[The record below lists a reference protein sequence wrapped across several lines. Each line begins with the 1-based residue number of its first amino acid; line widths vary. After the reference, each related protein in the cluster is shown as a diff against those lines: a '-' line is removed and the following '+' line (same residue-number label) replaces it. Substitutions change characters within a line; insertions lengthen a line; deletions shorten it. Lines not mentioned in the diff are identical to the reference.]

1 LLFFTLSSLSLGN
14 TKNKILYLYFI
25 VIACLTASQKKR
37 ARKKMNKAEG
47 ERPPPPLKLYSKKKS
62 DVKRVTDAVE
72 SLAKT
77 IFKDSL
83 NLISPFRRKVRE
95 KNVKQ
100 EYPVGHILRM
110 KIKTQYDFDLAF
122 NHFLQESCHEEIK
135 GESTES
141 GKRNRGAEKF
151 KARVREAFFEK
162 AEKAD
167 AAFEKRIN
175 ENKTP
180 EDVDCDVI
188 CSDKSGNP
196 LLLRFKN
203 AFPKDYENAS
213 EIATIT
219 VKNLQEKAK
228 QLKKLQNA
236 HATNVLQSSWDT
248 EAVKVGRKSV
258 HFSHLSGN
266 FLKKKDRNA
275 DNEMEIHLE
284 RNIFNFARMRLT
296 SKFIPD
302 SARYGDDGFV
312 CLTSVP
318 NQEIQGFHGD
328 FNTYIQNKYVL
339 HKNNVSSNK
348 KSLLIAT
355 QDDTKLWYLK
365 ESLDEIL
372 EYEEGRTRMSQ
383 NMPQPT
389 IKKASVEAKFVTANA
404 GDVLLWGPDLIHAGD
419 GYRKG
424 GKGGTTAQQERARFF
439 VYFSYDGEK
448 ETTPR
453 TSEGLSVE
461 ERDKGIRSSVAVGFF
476 LPEGVTVEIPDEHK
490 INKKEKKGTSKSK
503 KRRR

>member
-1 LLFFTLSSLSLGN
+1 
-14 TKNKILYLYFI
+14 
-25 VIACLTASQKKR
+25 
-37 ARKKMNKAEG
+37 MNKAEG
-47 ERPPPPLKLYSKKKS
+47 ERPPPPLKPYSKKES
-62 DVKRVTDAVE
+62 DVKRVAEAVE

-83 NLISPFRRKVRE
+83 NLISRFRRKGRE
-95 KNVKQ
+95 KNGKQ
-100 EYPVGHILRM
+100 QYPDGHILRM

-122 NHFLQESCHEEIK
+122 NHFLQESCHEEIE

-141 GKRNRGAEKF
+141 EKRSRGAEKF
-151 KARVREAFFEK
+151 KAGVKKAFFEK

-167 AAFEKRIN
+167 AAFEQRIN
-175 ENKTP
+175 ENKTS
-180 EDVDCDVI
+180 EDVERDVI
-188 CSDKSGNP
+188 RSDKSGNP
-196 LLLRFKN
+196 LLVLFKN
-203 AFPKDYENAS
+203 VFPKDSRKNSS

-219 VKNLQEKAK
+219 VENLQEKAK
-228 QLKKLQNA
+228 QLKKLQKKY
-236 HATNVLQSSWDT
+236 ATNVLQSSWDT
-248 EAVKVGRKSV
+248 EAVKVGRRSV
-258 HFSHLSGN
+258 NLSHLSGN
-266 FLKKKDRNA
+266 FLNKTDRNADKNA
-275 DNEMEIHLE
+275 DNEMEIHFE

-296 SKFIPD
+296 SNFIPD
-302 SARYGDDGFV
+302 SARYGNDGFV

-318 NQEIQGFHGD
+318 NQEIQGFHSD
-328 FNTYIQNKYVL
+328 YKTYIQNKYVL
-339 HKNNVSSNK
+339 RKKNVSSNK

-355 QDDTKLWYLK
+355 QDDTKLWYLE
-365 ESLDEIL
+365 ESLDDIL
-372 EYEEGRTRMSQ
+372 EHEEGRTRMSKD
-383 NMPQPT
+383 MAQPT
-389 IKKASVEAKFVTANA
+389 ITKPNVEAKFVTANA

-424 GKGGTTAQQERARFF
+424 GTTAQQERARFF

-453 TSEGLSVE
+453 TTEGLSDE